1 VTAEVNVVG
10 VSRLDDHLLLADAG
24 LAMAMVAAGA
34 QRLVDLRGETRPP
47 GLPVQIDHFPIMDL
61 EPGQDEVILAAARH
75 LARLAD
81 EGVTVGLYC
90 QAGISRTSTVAI
102 AYLLVRGVPLDEAS
116 RAVRQARPQAMP
128 ALELWR
134 SLERIA
140 AGLPGGATA
149 LSRHARYKG
158 KEITLTGI
166 RYLLP
171 PCWSARTSTKT
182 DDATSTA
189 TGSVSSRHVHCRGG
203 NV

>member
-1 VTAEVNVVG
+1 VTAEVTVVG

-47 GLPVQIDHFPIMDL
+47 GLPVPIDHFPIMDL
-61 EPGQDEVILAAARH
+61 EPGQDEVILAAGRH
-75 LARLAD
+75 LAALAD
-81 EGVTVGLYC
+81 DGVTVGLYC

-102 AYLLVRGVPLDEAS
+102 AYLLVRGTPLEEAS

-140 AGLPGGATA
+140 ANLPLLRIGPG
-149 LSRHARYKG
+149 
-158 KEITLTGI
+158 TGI
-166 RYLLP
+166 L
-171 PCWSARTSTKT
+171 SA
-182 DDATSTA
+182 
-189 TGSVSSRHVHCRGG
+189 G
-203 NV
+203 

>member
-1 VTAEVNVVG
+1 VTAELNVVG

-75 LARLAD
+75 LAGLAD
-81 EGVTVGLYC
+81 QGVTVGLYC

-116 RAVRQARPQAMP
+116 RAVREARPQAMP

-134 SLERIA
+134 SLMRIA
-140 AGLPGGATA
+140 VNLPLLRIGPG
-149 LSRHARYKG
+149 
-158 KEITLTGI
+158 TGI
-166 RYLLP
+166 L
-171 PCWSARTSTKT
+171 SA
-182 DDATSTA
+182 
-189 TGSVSSRHVHCRGG
+189 G
-203 NV
+203 

>member
-1 VTAEVNVVG
+1 VGLVSIVG

-47 GLPVQIDHFPIMDL
+47 GLPVPIDHFPIMDL

-75 LARLAD
+75 LAGLAD

-102 AYLLVRGVPLDEAS
+102 AYLLVRGAPLDEAS
-116 RAVRQARPQAMP
+116 RAVRAARPQAMP

-140 AGLPGGATA
+140 ATLLTCARFSRGLG
-149 LSRHARYKG
+149 
-158 KEITLTGI
+158 
-166 RYLLP
+166 
-171 PCWSARTSTKT
+171 
-182 DDATSTA
+182 
-189 TGSVSSRHVHCRGG
+189 V
-203 NV
+203 

>member
-1 VTAEVNVVG
+1 MTAEVNVVG

-34 QRLVDLRGETRPP
+34 DRLVDLRGETRPP
-47 GLPVQIDHFPIMDL
+47 GLPVQIDHFPILDL
-61 EPGQDEVILAAARH
+61 EPGQDELILAAARH
-75 LARLAD
+75 LAELAD

-116 RAVRQARPQAMP
+116 RAVRTARPQAMP

-140 AGLPGGATA
+140 ANLSLPRG
-149 LSRHARYKG
+149 SRARQQGRCGVGSPWLISAFIRPAQHRKG
-158 KEITLTGI
+158 
-166 RYLLP
+166 P
-171 PCWSARTSTKT
+171 AR
-182 DDATSTA
+182 D
-189 TGSVSSRHVHCRGG
+189 RGRFRSP
-203 NV
+203 